1 MTSHWLLRAV
11 RWARNPPSA
20 GRVKFVLA
28 VIAACAALYAVEQTY
43 GWPEAL
49 TPEKALRRSYQP

>member
-1 MTSHWLLRAV
+1 MNGHWLLRAV

-28 VIAACAALYAVEQTY
+28 IIAVCIALYAFEHFF
-43 GWPEAL
+43 GWPDAL
-49 TPEKALRRSYQP
+49 SPDPSQRRGYRP

>member
-1 MTSHWLLRAV
+1 MNTHWLLRAA

-28 VIAACAALYAVEQTY
+28 IIAVCIGLYAIERFV

-49 TPEKALRRSYQP
+49 TPDKSLQRGYRP